1 MKLSQKKLTEYNFFF
16 LNKFLFS
23 FSSNLQTLNS
33 KLKKKFFLQENDQKA
48 NKQKSYYK
56 DTMHTNMF
64 TLFY

>member
-56 DTMHTNMF
+56 DTMHINMF